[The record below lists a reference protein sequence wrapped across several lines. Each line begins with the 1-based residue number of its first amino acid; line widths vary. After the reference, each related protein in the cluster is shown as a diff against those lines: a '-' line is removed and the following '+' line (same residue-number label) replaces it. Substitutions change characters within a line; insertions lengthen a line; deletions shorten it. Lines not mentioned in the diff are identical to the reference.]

1 MNAGMYNMDCLAS
14 LKQTHMSV
22 TLKSG
27 TYKTVG
33 NITTTVTNCDEQ
45 DLDEVEI
52 DGCDDLKC
60 PSVNCQCVYF

>member
-1 MNAGMYNMDCLAS
+1 
-14 LKQTHMSV
+14 MSV